1 LLLCRSER
9 PRGRKPDERIAGIEA
24 ADKAAATV
32 YELAALE
39 KMDGKDARQA
49 IQLAKQGIDLAHERA
64 KRLGG
69 MKTLSDDARSEANT
83 LTVRL
88 DDARTTVQQL
98 DKESAR
104 HHSPRRHGADPRAG
118 AELHDT
124 LTEAERAAER
134 IARAYDV
141 STDLEFGG

>member
-1 LLLCRSER
+1 
-9 PRGRKPDERIAGIEA
+9 
-24 ADKAAATV
+24 
-32 YELAALE
+32 
-39 KMDGKDARQA
+39 
-49 IQLAKQGIDLAHERA
+49 
-64 KRLGG
+64 